1 MDNED
6 IDENE
11 LYYSDNTNEDEN
23 TIYEKE
29 TVNDIY
35 EYDEKVISIF
45 KDIKEYVKNENI
57 FICEMLKLED
67 IYSILE
73 E

>member
-6 IDENE
+6 NQ
-11 LYYSDNTNEDEN
+11 LYYSDTNDDTNDDEN

-29 TVNDIY
+29 PVNDIY

-57 FICEMLKLED
+57 FICEVLKLED
-67 IYSILE
+67 IYNILE